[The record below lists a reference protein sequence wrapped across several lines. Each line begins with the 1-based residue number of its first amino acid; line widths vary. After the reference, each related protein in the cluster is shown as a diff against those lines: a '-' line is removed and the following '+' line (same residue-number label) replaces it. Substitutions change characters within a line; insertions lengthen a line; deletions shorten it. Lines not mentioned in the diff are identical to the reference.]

1 MLFWRYCKDMQT
13 SYFGYF
19 GHAWL
24 HTPKMIVST
33 CTRLWCLSVCKKQT
47 SSFILFLRY
56 YILKNPAIWLAVP
69 IWGLEFCQIWDW
81 WWNINN
87 NISFHFR
94 LFPRKTNDKIF
105 HKIQKKLFWGHFG
118 TFLPKFWQKWIFLEE
133 RFFKKKVFKRF
144 SVFRNSNYLPSCQ
157 KSEKT
162 IELFLRKTPNW
173 QTDRQTK
180 IWPSIV
186 RGSNNTFSI
195 SKSFENMAVKF
206 TFSNLNIAN
215 C

>member
-1 MLFWRYCKDMQT
+1 MLYWRYCKDIQT

-19 GHAWL
+19 RHAWL
-24 HTPKMIVST
+24 HSLKMIEST

-94 LFPRKTNDKIF
+94 LFPRKTKDKIF
-105 HKIQKKLFWGHFG
+105 PKKSKKPYFG
-118 TFLPKFWQKWIFLEE
+118 AILCPCCPNLGKNEFSWKNMLCQFLDI
-133 RFFKKKVFKRF
+133 
-144 SVFRNSNYLPSCQ
+144 
-157 KSEKT
+157 
-162 IELFLRKTPNW
+162 PNR
-173 QTDRQTK
+173 QRTGRQTNRY
-180 IWPSIV
+180 PV
-186 RGSNNTFSI
+186 NVQGTG
-195 SKSFENMAVKF
+195 VQ
-206 TFSNLNIAN
+206 
-215 C
+215 

>member
-1 MLFWRYCKDMQT
+1 MLYWRYCKDMQT

-94 LFPRKTNDKIF
+94 LYTRKTNDKTF
-105 HKIQKKLFWGHFG
+105 LKKSKKNLFWGHFG
-118 TFLPKFWQKWIFLEE
+118 PFLPKFGQKWIFLL
-133 RFFKKKVFKRF
+133 KRAR
-144 SVFRNSNYLPSCQ
+144 SLFRYSYYLSSCQ

-162 IELFLRKTPNW
+162 IEQFLRETPDCKRENISCYH
-173 QTDRQTK
+173 
-180 IWPSIV
+180 IWY
-186 RGSNNTFSI
+186 F
-195 SKSFENMAVKF
+195 
-206 TFSNLNIAN
+206 
-215 C
+215 

>member
-1 MLFWRYCKDMQT
+1 MFWVLWACLDKQAKVILSTCRKPLCLFAGKKSTSSPMLYWRYCKDMQT

-105 HKIQKKLFWGHFG
+105 LKIQKEPILGPFWALF
-118 TFLPKFWQKWIFLEE
+118 TQ
-133 RFFKKKVFKRF
+133 
-144 SVFRNSNYLPSCQ
+144 
-157 KSEKT
+157 
-162 IELFLRKTPNW
+162 
-173 QTDRQTK
+173 
-180 IWPSIV
+180 IWPKMNFPAKKSSV
-186 RGSNNTFSI
+186 TF
-195 SKSFENMAVKF
+195 
-206 TFSNLNIAN
+206 
-215 C
+215 